1 MFGNGGEKKL
11 SQLFKATFE
20 LESGAKVDIDTK
32 NSNALQDFFA
42 KIFPDFDRERIYP
55 NDIKKFVSWYNILI
69 DSKITDFDEV
79 EEEQDNNETG
89 KEKKPQAERAD
100 KPKTAAPKNTAK
112 KVSTKSAAPKQATR
126 VSMKKGS

>member
-11 SQLFKATFE
+11 SQLFKATFD
-20 LESGAKVDIDTK
+20 LEGGAKVDIDTK

-69 DSKITDFDEV
+69 DSKIIDFDEV